1 MAYEVDE
8 PDQVGGV
15 RLNPKMVLG
24 HLLVVWVTDYIE
36 HSPTKYTVAGKPSD
50 VVVVDCIDLDQVDET
65 SGEVGLIARNCWW
78 RQSRLIQ
85 LLKTRVGKP
94 NPILIR
100 ITQGS
105 QANSPYEAVSQRSD
119 EAAMTRLHQWF
130 GRNPDFKPSPKRPRD
145 DHEEFD
151 ATGGVETPAYQEPQQ
166 AMRGFV
172 GNPGPGPQSQIPET
186 PAEAAERL
194 ARGQE
199 PTSVVLDRLRAMGGQ
214 QAGIHGQPQSEKP
227 PY

>member
-1 MAYEVDE
+1 MSFEVDE

-15 RLNPKMVLG
+15 RLNPKMIVN

-36 HSPTKYTVAGKPSD
+36 HSPTKYTVPGKPSD

-119 EAAMTRLHQWF
+119 ESAMNRLHQWF
-130 GRNPDFKPSPKRPRD
+130 QRNPNFAPSAKRPREE
-145 DHEEFD
+145 HEEFD
-151 ATGGVETPAYQEPQQ
+151 ASGGVETPAYQEPQR
-166 AMRGFV
+166 ALRGFV
-172 GNPGPGPQSQIPET
+172 GSPGPGAQEQIQET

-199 PTSVVLDRLRAMGGQ
+199 PVSVTLARLRDMGKV
-214 QAGIHGQPQSEKP
+214 GIHGQPQSETP
-227 PY
+227 GF

>member
-1 MAYEVDE
+1 MGYQVDE
-8 PDQVGGV
+8 PEQVGGV
-15 RLNPKMVLG
+15 RLNPKMILG

-36 HSPTKYTVAGKPSD
+36 HSQTKYTVAGKLSD

-85 LLKTRVGKP
+85 LLKRRVGLP

-130 GRNPDFKPSPKRPRD
+130 GRNPDFAPSAKRPRD

-151 ATGGVETPAYQEPQQ
+151 PTGGVTNPNFTQEPIIRSGGGGAMTQVEETPLERQ
-166 AMRGFV
+166 A
-172 GNPGPGPQSQIPET
+172 
-186 PAEAAERL
+186 RL
-194 ARGQE
+194 AQGQE
-199 PTSVVLDRLRAMGGQ
+199 PTSVVLERLRAMGQ
-214 QAGIHGQPQSEKP
+214 HNHQNQPQEQAP
-227 PY
+227 PF

>member
-8 PDQVGGV
+8 PEPTGGV
-15 RLNPKMVLG
+15 RLNPKMILG
-24 HLLVVWVTDYIE
+24 HLLIVWVTDYIE

-85 LLKTRVGKP
+85 LLKRRVGLP

-130 GRNPDFKPSPKRPRD
+130 QRNPDFTPSAKRPRD

-151 ATGGVETPAYQEPQQ
+151 QGQVEVPAYAEPQK
-166 AMRGFV
+166 ALRGFV
-172 GNPGPGPQSQIPET
+172 GSVGTGAQQQIPET
-186 PAEAAERL
+186 PLERQARL
-194 ARGQE
+194 AQGE
-199 PTSVVLDRLRAMGGQ
+199 PPVSETLARLRAMGQ
-214 QAGIHGQPQSEKP
+214 RNHRDEPQDPKI

>member
-1 MAYEVDE
+1 MGIEVDE

-15 RLNPKMVLG
+15 RLNPKMILG
-24 HLLVVWVTDYIE
+24 HLLIVWVTDYIE

-50 VVVVDCIDLDQVDET
+50 VVVVDCIDLDQVDEPT
-65 SGEVGLIARNCWW
+65 GEVGLIARNCWW

-119 EAAMTRLHQWF
+119 ESAMTRLHQWSQ
-130 GRNPDFKPSPKRPRD
+130 RNPGFTPSIRRPRD
-145 DHEEFD
+145 EHEEFD
-151 ATGGVETPAYQEPQQ
+151 QGQVETPAYEEPQR
-166 AMRGFV
+166 ALRGFV
-172 GNPGPGPQSQIPET
+172 GSPGAGPQQQIQET
-186 PAEAAERL
+186 PLERQARL
-194 ARGQE
+194 AQG
-199 PTSVVLDRLRAMGGQ
+199 PPDTSAVLANLRAMGKMS
-214 QAGIHGQPQSEKP
+214 HRDEVQSTDIP
-227 PY
+227 F

>member
-1 MAYEVDE
+1 MGYQVDE
-8 PDQVGGV
+8 PEQVGGV
-15 RLNPKMVLG
+15 RLNPKMILG
-24 HLLVVWVTDYIE
+24 HLLVVWVTDYIK
-36 HSPTKYTVAGKPSD
+36 HSPTKYTVVGKPSD

-85 LLKTRVGKP
+85 LLKRRVGMP

-130 GRNPDFKPSPKRPRD
+130 QRNPDFIPSVKRPRE

-151 ATGGVETPAYQEPQQ
+151 QGQVEVPQYQREPLVGAGDGGAMTQVQETPLERQ
-166 AMRGFV
+166 A
-172 GNPGPGPQSQIPET
+172 
-186 PAEAAERL
+186 RL
-194 ARGQE
+194 AQGQE
-199 PTSVVLDRLRAMGGQ
+199 PTSAILANLRAMGKLSHQ
-214 QAGIHGQPQSEKP
+214 NQPQGQEP
-227 PY
+227 PF

>member
-1 MAYEVDE
+1 MGFEVDE
-8 PDQVGGV
+8 PDPVGGV
-15 RLNPKMVLG
+15 RLNPAMIKN
-24 HLLVVWVTDYIE
+24 HLLIVWVTDYIE

-50 VVVVDCIDLDQVDET
+50 VVVVDCVDLDQVDET

-151 ATGGVETPAYQEPQQ
+151 ATGGVQVPNYPQEPIIRSGGAG
-166 AMRGFV
+166 AMTQV
-172 GNPGPGPQSQIPET
+172 PET

>member
-15 RLNPKMVLG
+15 RLNPKMILG

-36 HSPTKYTVAGKPSD
+36 HSPTKYTVQGKPSD
-50 VVVVDCIDLDQVDET
+50 VVVVDCIDLDQVDEPT
-65 SGEVGLIARNCWW
+65 GEVGLIARNCWW

-119 EAAMTRLHQWF
+119 EAAMTRLHQWAQ
-130 GRNPDFKPSPKRPRD
+130 RNPNFVPSVKRPRD
-145 DHEEFD
+145 DQEEFD
-151 ATGGVETPAYQEPQQ
+151 QGQVDVPSYEQVRQMANSMGS
-166 AMRGFV
+166 
-172 GNPGPGPQSQIPET
+172 GPGPQRQIPET

-199 PTSVVLDRLRAMGGQ
+199 PTNVTLDRLRAMGQQRGLQGQ
-214 QAGIHGQPQSEKP
+214 LQEEKP
-227 PY
+227 PF

>member
-8 PDQVGGV
+8 PEPTGGV
-15 RLNPKMVLG
+15 RLNPKMILG
-24 HLLVVWVTDYIE
+24 HLLIVWVTDYIE

-85 LLKTRVGKP
+85 LLKKRVGLP

-130 GRNPDFKPSPKRPRD
+130 QRNPDFTPSAKRPRD

-151 ATGGVETPAYQEPQQ
+151 QGQAEVPAYTQEPMVRSGGGG
-166 AMRGFV
+166 AMT
-172 GNPGPGPQSQIPET
+172 QIPET
-186 PAEAAERL
+186 PLERQARL
-194 ARGQE
+194 AQGEQPVSE
-199 PTSVVLDRLRAMGGQ
+199 TLARLRAMGQ
-214 QAGIHGQPQSEKP
+214 RNHRDELQDDKP
-227 PY
+227 GF